1 MAKRVIVTVIE
12 FATLFI
18 ATFGA
23 CWALN
28 NATPRLSYGAILDA
42 ERANAGSFL
51 SGWTNDPVTDRLRFQ
66 FNIPDGLPQL
76 TLTVANT
83 HSFDLYQNDRLIYSY
98 DDTQSAERLQS
109 IPLEETVGTVVL
121 SLDFKTSHGAI
132 RSMLG
137 TTQQMGAFQDAG
149 RLVFVLCMGM
159 LLAVLLYCMSL
170 LMRSPDNTI
179 PLYMISLILLVAL
192 RDVPQSFPVAS
203 QLQATATRQ
212 TLNLAMVGG
221 MALMSARYVFA
232 SFFERHRRL
241 ELGLAFGVVAFAL
254 VSLVY
259 KVLWLS
265 LASLLVLHLACAA
278 ILVCGAVQRIPWCP
292 LLLAGFSFAF
302 AVFSFYFLVDAGVFP
317 AGKLSM
323 QVYVI
328 QFYAIPFLFACMTVL
343 NRQFVQEHA
352 DLRRINR
359 ELDAEVE
366 DRVAKLRS
374 VEAQKRQLEINVF
387 HDLRTPL
394 FVAEGCIARIRGG
407 EDLTTQLDL
416 LNDRVSFMKRL
427 TEDLFLI
434 GKLESGE
441 LLLVEDRVNLNP
453 LCRRQLDAC
462 APLARE
468 RGIELE
474 GNLALERYVWGDE
487 YRIEQVL
494 QNLLTN
500 ALAHT
505 PAGGRITLTIEGD
518 DATTLVHVRNTGRGI
533 EPQALEHVFERYYH
547 EATTES
553 RGSSGLGLAIARQI
567 MQAHRGDL
575 TATSVVGQQ
584 TTFIATFPA
593 I

>member
-1 MAKRVIVTVIE
+1 MAKRAVIAIVE
-12 FATLFI
+12 FAILFA
-18 ATFGA
+18 ATFGV

-28 NATPRLSYGAILDA
+28 NATPRLSYGAILDTQHA
-42 ERANAGSFL
+42 EAGSFL
-51 SGWTNDPVTDRLRFQ
+51 SGWVDNPATGQVQFRF
-66 FNIPDGLPQL
+66 NAPDELPQL

-83 HSFDLYQNDRLIYSY
+83 HSFDLYQNDQLVYSY
-98 DDTQSAERLQS
+98 DDTRPAERLQS
-109 IPLEETVGTVVL
+109 IPLEKITGTVVL
-121 SLDFKTSHGAI
+121 GLEFKTPHGAI

-137 TTQQMGAFQDAG
+137 ATQQMNAYQDTG
-149 RLVFVLCMGM
+149 RLIFVLCMGM
-159 LLAVLLYCMSL
+159 LLAVLLYCASL
-170 LMRSPDNTI
+170 LMRNPDNTI
-179 PLYMISLILLVAL
+179 PLYMIALIVLVAL

-212 TLNLAMVGG
+212 TLNLAMIGG
-221 MALMSARYVFA
+221 MALMSARYVF
-232 SFFERHRRL
+232 SPFFERHRRL
-241 ELGLAFGVVAFAL
+241 ELGLAFGVVIFAL
-254 VSLVY
+254 ASLVY
-259 KVLWLS
+259 KVFWIS
-265 LASLLVLHLACAA
+265 LASLLVLHLACAI
-278 ILVCGAVQRIPWCP
+278 ILVCGMARRIPWCP

-302 AVFSFYFLVDAGVFP
+302 AVFSFYFLVDLGVFP
-317 AGKLSM
+317 AGRLSM

-352 DLRRINR
+352 DLKRINR

-394 FVAEGCIARIRGG
+394 FVAEGCIQRIRGG
-407 EDLTTQLDL
+407 EDLGTQLSL
-416 LNDRVSFMKRL
+416 LDDRVGFMKRL

-441 LLLVEDRVNLNP
+441 LLLVEDRVALNP
-453 LCRRQLDAC
+453 LCQKQLDAC
-462 APLARE
+462 APLAQE
-468 RGIELE
+468 RGIELV
-474 GNLALERYVWGDE
+474 GNLALERCVWGDE
-487 YRIEQVL
+487 YRIEQML

-505 PAGGRITLTIEGD
+505 PAKGRVTLTVEGD
-518 DATTLVHVRNTGRGI
+518 ETSTRMLVYNTGRGI

-553 RGSSGLGLAIARQI
+553 HDSSGLGLAIAWQI
-567 MQAHRGDL
+567 MQAHRGEL
-575 TATSVVGQQ
+575 SVASTVGQGA
-584 TTFIATFPA
+584 TFTATFPA

>member
-1 MAKRVIVTVIE
+1 MAKRAVIAVIE
-12 FATLFI
+12 FAVLFA

-28 NATPRLSYGAILDA
+28 NATPRLSYGAVLDA
-42 ERANAGSFL
+42 RQAETGSFVN
-51 SGWTNDPVTDRLRFQ
+51 GWVDDPATGRLRFQ
-66 FNIPDGLPQL
+66 FNAPDELPQL

-83 HSFDLYQNDRLIYSY
+83 HSFDLYQNDRLVYSY
-98 DDTQSAERLQS
+98 DDTRPAERLQS
-109 IPLEETVGTVVL
+109 IPLEKASGTVVL
-121 SLDFKTSHGAI
+121 GLDFKTFGGTI

-137 TTQQMGAFQDAG
+137 ATQQMDAYQDAG
-149 RLVFVLCMGM
+149 RLIFVLCMGM
-159 LLAVLLYCMSL
+159 LLAVLLYCASL
-170 LMRSPDNTI
+170 LMRNPDNTI
-179 PLYMISLILLVAL
+179 PLYMIALIVLVAL

-203 QLQATATRQ
+203 QLLATASRQ
-212 TLNLAMVGG
+212 TLNLAMIGG

-232 SFFERHRRL
+232 PFFEQRRRL
-241 ELGLAFGVVAFAL
+241 ELGLALGVVAFAL

-259 KVLWLS
+259 KVFWIS
-265 LASLLVLHLACAA
+265 LASLFVLHLACAA
-278 ILVCGAVQRIPWCP
+278 ILVCGIARRVPWCP

-302 AVFSFYFLVDAGVFP
+302 AVFSFYFMVDLGVFP

-352 DLRRINR
+352 DLKRINR

-366 DRVAKLRS
+366 DRVAKLRA

-394 FVAEGCIARIRGG
+394 FVAEGCIERIRGG
-407 EDLTTQLDL
+407 EDLATQLSL
-416 LNDRVSFMKRL
+416 LNDRVGFMKRL

-441 LLLVEDRVNLNP
+441 LLLVEDRVALNL

-468 RGIELE
+468 RGIELA
-474 GNLALERYVWGDE
+474 GNLSLERSVWGDE

-505 PAGGRITLTIEGD
+505 PAGGRVALTVDGD
-518 DATTLVHVRNTGRGI
+518 DAWTRVHVHNTGRGI

-553 RGSSGLGLAIARQI
+553 HDSSGLGLAIARQI
-567 MQAHRGDL
+567 MQAHRGSL
-575 TATSVVGQQ
+575 SATSTVGQGA
-584 TTFIATFPA
+584 TFTATFPA